1 MVRLVRYA
9 NCTYFLLLMLI
20 DTRRERISLH
30 LLWKFGPSINTTAQ
44 YNKIKHSCTRT
55 HFLSKREFACLYYP
69 ICVREY
75 VLLVINS
82 FAAYDRMMYLTL
94 MRQIHQVQNDYITK
108 SRLEYTFFLITA
120 KKLLVFLPSIYYI
133 LPYVRF
139 IFDNRVNLGLVTFV
153 LQGEEKYELPSFR
166 YNKLI
171 VKGRYD
177 ISLSHQ
183 SVKA

>member
-94 MRQIHQVQNDYITK
+94 MRQIHQVQNDCITNSRQCSYQVYITYYLM
-108 SRLEYTFFLITA
+108 SDLFLTIQSIQDLSLLSYRE
-120 KKLLVFLPSIYYI
+120 KKNMSFHLL
-133 LPYVRF
+133 
-139 IFDNRVNLGLVTFV
+139 GT
-153 LQGEEKYELPSFR
+153 
-166 YNKLI
+166 
-171 VKGRYD
+171 
-177 ISLSHQ
+177 ISLLL
-183 SVKA
+183 KAGTTSACLINQLKPKSMSYKDV

>member
-94 MRQIHQVQNDYITK
+94 MRQTHQVQNDCITNF
-108 SRLEYTFFLITA
+108 RLKYKLIDIPYCCLKATSVPT
-120 KKLLVFLPSIYYI
+120 KYI
-133 LPYVRF
+133 LHITLCQIHF
-139 IFDNRVNLGLVTFV
+139 
-153 LQGEEKYELPSFR
+153 
-166 YNKLI
+166 
-171 VKGRYD
+171 
-177 ISLSHQ
+177 
-183 SVKA
+183 

>member
-1 MVRLVRYA
+1 MITLQ
-9 NCTYFLLLMLI
+9 
-20 DTRRERISLH
+20 SLD
-30 LLWKFGPSINTTAQ
+30 WSI
-44 YNKIKHSCTRT
+44 R
-55 HFLSKREFACLYYP
+55 F
-69 ICVREY
+69 
-75 VLLVINS
+75 
-82 FAAYDRMMYLTL
+82 
-94 MRQIHQVQNDYITK
+94 
-108 SRLEYTFFLITA
+108 TA

-139 IFDNRVNLGLVTFV
+139 IFDNLVNLGLVTFV

>member
-94 MRQIHQVQNDYITK
+94 MRQIHQVQNDCITNSRFSYQVYITYYLMSDSFLTIQSIQDLSLLS
-108 SRLEYTFFLITA
+108 SRE
-120 KKLLVFLPSIYYI
+120 KKNMSFHLL
-133 LPYVRF
+133 
-139 IFDNRVNLGLVTFV
+139 GT
-153 LQGEEKYELPSFR
+153 
-166 YNKLI
+166 
-171 VKGRYD
+171 
-177 ISLSHQ
+177 ISLLL
-183 SVKA
+183 KAGTTSACLINQLKPKSMSYKDV

>member
-108 SRLEYTFFLITA
+108 SRL
-120 KKLLVFLPSIYYI
+120 KLLVFLPSIYYI

-139 IFDNRVNLGLVTFV
+139 IFDNLVNLGLVTFV

>member
-94 MRQIHQVQNDYITK
+94 MRQTHQVQNDCITNFRLKYKFQFK
-108 SRLEYTFFLITA
+108 SRIPYCCLKATSVPT
-120 KKLLVFLPSIYYI
+120 KYI
-133 LPYVRF
+133 LHITLCQIHF
-139 IFDNRVNLGLVTFV
+139 
-153 LQGEEKYELPSFR
+153 
-166 YNKLI
+166 
-171 VKGRYD
+171 
-177 ISLSHQ
+177 
-183 SVKA
+183 

>member
-30 LLWKFGPSINTTAQ
+30 LLWKFGTSINTTAQ

-55 HFLSKREFACLYYP
+55 HILSKREFACLYYP

-108 SRLEYTFFLITA
+108 SIDIPYCCLKATSVPT
-120 KKLLVFLPSIYYI
+120 KYI
-133 LPYVRF
+133 LHITLCQIYF
-139 IFDNRVNLGLVTFV
+139 
-153 LQGEEKYELPSFR
+153 
-166 YNKLI
+166 
-171 VKGRYD
+171 
-177 ISLSHQ
+177 
-183 SVKA
+183 

>member
-94 MRQIHQVQNDYITK
+94 MRQIHQVQNDCITK
-108 SRLEYTFFLITA
+108 SRLKYKFQFKSRIPYCSLKATSVPT
-120 KKLLVFLPSIYYI
+120 KYI
-133 LPYVRF
+133 LPITLCQIYF
-139 IFDNRVNLGLVTFV
+139 
-153 LQGEEKYELPSFR
+153 
-166 YNKLI
+166 
-171 VKGRYD
+171 
-177 ISLSHQ
+177 
-183 SVKA
+183 

>member
-1 MVRLVRYA
+1 MVSLVRYA

-94 MRQIHQVQNDYITK
+94 MR
-108 SRLEYTFFLITA
+108 
-120 KKLLVFLPSIYYI
+120 
-133 LPYVRF
+133 
-139 IFDNRVNLGLVTFV
+139 
-153 LQGEEKYELPSFR
+153 
-166 YNKLI
+166 
-171 VKGRYD
+171 
-177 ISLSHQ
+177 
-183 SVKA
+183 

>member
-1 MVRLVRYA
+1 MAILVCVKIATFCKNSIFANIAINKRNNNSNLNTEIIMVRLVRYA

-94 MRQIHQVQNDYITK
+94 MR
-108 SRLEYTFFLITA
+108 
-120 KKLLVFLPSIYYI
+120 
-133 LPYVRF
+133 
-139 IFDNRVNLGLVTFV
+139 
-153 LQGEEKYELPSFR
+153 
-166 YNKLI
+166 
-171 VKGRYD
+171 
-177 ISLSHQ
+177 
-183 SVKA
+183 

>member
-1 MVRLVRYA
+1 MDRSLSHPKSISVCVKIAIFCKKCIFANIAINKRNNNSNLNTEIIMVRLVRYA

-55 HFLSKREFACLYYP
+55 HILSKREFACLYYP

-94 MRQIHQVQNDYITK
+94 MR
-108 SRLEYTFFLITA
+108 
-120 KKLLVFLPSIYYI
+120 
-133 LPYVRF
+133 
-139 IFDNRVNLGLVTFV
+139 
-153 LQGEEKYELPSFR
+153 
-166 YNKLI
+166 
-171 VKGRYD
+171 
-177 ISLSHQ
+177 
-183 SVKA
+183 

>member
-9 NCTYFLLLMLI
+9 NCTHFLLLMLI

-55 HFLSKREFACLYYP
+55 HILSKREFACLYYP

-94 MRQIHQVQNDYITK
+94 MRQIHQVQNDCITN
-108 SRLEYTFFLITA
+108 SRFTA

>member
-94 MRQIHQVQNDYITK
+94 MRQIHQVQNDCITNFRLKYKLVDIPYCCLKATSLPTKYI
-108 SRLEYTFFLITA
+108 SRIT
-120 KKLLVFLPSIYYI
+120 LCQIHV
-133 LPYVRF
+133 
-139 IFDNRVNLGLVTFV
+139 
-153 LQGEEKYELPSFR
+153 
-166 YNKLI
+166 
-171 VKGRYD
+171 
-177 ISLSHQ
+177 
-183 SVKA
+183 

>member
-1 MVRLVRYA
+1 MIESRNYISRPKSILVCVKIAIFCKKGIFANIAINKRNNNSNLNTEIIMVRLVRYA

-94 MRQIHQVQNDYITK
+94 MR
-108 SRLEYTFFLITA
+108 
-120 KKLLVFLPSIYYI
+120 
-133 LPYVRF
+133 
-139 IFDNRVNLGLVTFV
+139 
-153 LQGEEKYELPSFR
+153 
-166 YNKLI
+166 
-171 VKGRYD
+171 
-177 ISLSHQ
+177 
-183 SVKA
+183 